1 MEQMMSKRNQRGSSL
16 IEVLVAVAII
26 GSGAVALLQ
35 GLATGSTATSII
47 NEKVTARNI
56 ARSQLESVR
65 NEAYLFPPAS
75 YPAVSVPPDWSVSA
89 DAVVLPDADAG
100 NNIEQVKVVVMRNGN
115 QVLEIWDYKLNR

>member
-1 MEQMMSKRNQRGSSL
+1 MKVKCQRGSAL
-16 IEVLVAVAII
+16 IEVLVAMAII
-26 GSGAVALLQ
+26 GSGAFALLQ
-35 GLATGSTATSII
+35 GIATGSIATSII
-47 NEKVTARNI
+47 NEKATARNI

-65 NEAYLFPPAS
+65 TEAYLFPPAS